1 MIWLHYYGR
10 SRLLAFWRDCT
21 IYRDESGD
29 VIASLAGHWKGMI
42 LNALI
47 VIQSVDNR
55 VVGLDFRQPLEI
67 AHFHLGDL
75 GFDLVGPLLQLFA
88 DVLFTVRLILF
99 HLV

>member
-1 MIWLHYYGR
+1 
-10 SRLLAFWRDCT
+10 
-21 IYRDESGD
+21 
-29 VIASLAGHWKGMI
+29 MI

-99 HLV
+99 HLVYPVLIRSSIKIKINDYLSATEVTLRQL

>member
-1 MIWLHYYGR
+1 
-10 SRLLAFWRDCT
+10 
-21 IYRDESGD
+21 
-29 VIASLAGHWKGMI
+29 MI

-99 HLV
+99 YLVYPVFIRSSIKIKINDYLSATEVTLRQL